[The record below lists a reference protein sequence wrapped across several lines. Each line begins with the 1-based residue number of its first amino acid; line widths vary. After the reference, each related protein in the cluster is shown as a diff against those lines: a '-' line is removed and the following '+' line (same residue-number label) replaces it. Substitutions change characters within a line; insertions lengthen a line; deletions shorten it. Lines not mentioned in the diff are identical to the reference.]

1 MRIGGRIRVGALL
14 SGVATA
20 ALMSAGCGGG
30 KDFADKPRP
39 AAAVY
44 LTGTIKDS
52 GVTVSP
58 NKVGAGPVV
67 IMISNQTQ
75 ASHTL
80 TLDGGDIA
88 PVQTGPINPADTGQ
102 IKKTLAPGSYVV
114 KAGSEKA
121 VSKEIPPAHLVIGKA
136 RPDSNNQVEL
146 P

>member
-14 SGVATA
+14 AGVASA
-20 ALMSAGCGGG
+20 ALMAAGCGGG

-39 AAAVY
+39 ASYVQ
-44 LTGTIKDS
+44 LTGVITDR

-58 NKVGAGPVV
+58 SKVGAGPVEIV
-67 IMISNQTQ
+67 VSNQTQ

-80 TLDGGDIA
+80 TLDGGAIA
-88 PVQTGPINPADTGQ
+88 PVRTGPINPLDTGR
-102 IKKTLAPGSYVV
+102 IKRTLEPGSYVV

-121 VSKEIPPAHLVIGKA
+121 VSKEIPPAHLLIGKA
-136 RPDSNNQVEL
+136 RPSSNDQLQL

>member
-1 MRIGGRIRVGALL
+1 MRIGGRIRVAALL
-14 SGVATA
+14 SGAAAA
-20 ALMSAGCGGG
+20 ALMVAGCGGS

-39 AAAVY
+39 AAAIT

-52 GVTVSP
+52 GVSVSP
-58 NKVGAGPVV
+58 SRVGAGPVV

-75 ASHTL
+75 SSHTL

-88 PVQTGPINPADTGQ
+88 PVRTGPINPADTGQ
-102 IKKTLAPGSYVV
+102 IKRTLAPGSYVV

-121 VSKEIPPAHLVIGKA
+121 VSREIPPAHLLIGKA
-136 RPDSNNQVEL
+136 RPSSNDQLEL

>member
-14 SGVATA
+14 SGAVTA
-20 ALMSAGCGGG
+20 ALMAAGCGGG
-30 KDFADKPRP
+30 KDFAGKPRP
-39 AAAVY
+39 AAAIT

-58 NKVGAGPVV
+58 NRVGAGPVV

-80 TLDGGDIA
+80 TLDGADIA
-88 PVQTGPINPADTGQ
+88 PVRTGPINPADTGQ
-102 IKKTLAPGSYVV
+102 IKRTLPPGSYVV
-114 KAGSEKA
+114 RAGSEKA
-121 VSKEIPPAHLVIGKA
+121 VTREIPPARLQIGKP
-136 RPDSNNQVEL
+136 RPSSNNQLEL

>member
-1 MRIGGRIRVGALL
+1 ML
-14 SGVATA
+14 
-20 ALMSAGCGGG
+20 AGCGGG

-39 AAAVY
+39 AAAIY

-58 NKVGAGPVV
+58 SKIGAGPVV

-80 TLDGGDIA
+80 TLDGGTIP
-88 PVQTGPINPADTGQ
+88 PVRTGPINPADTGQ
-102 IKKTLAPGSYVV
+102 IKRTLAPGSYVV
-114 KAGSEKA
+114 RAGSEKA
-121 VSKEIPPAHLVIGKA
+121 VTREIPPAHLVIGKP
-136 RPDSNNQVEL
+136 RPSSNDQLEL

>member
-14 SGVATA
+14 SGAVLA
-20 ALMSAGCGGG
+20 ALMTAGCGGG

-39 AAAVY
+39 AAPVY
-44 LTGTIKDS
+44 LNGSIKDS
-52 GVTVSP
+52 GVTISP
-58 NKVGAGPVV
+58 SKLGAGPVV
-67 IMISNQTQ
+67 IMISNQTE

-88 PVQTGPINPADTGQ
+88 PVRTGPINPQDTGQ

-114 KAGSEKA
+114 RAGSEKA
-121 VSKEIPPAHLVIGKA
+121 VTKEISPARLVIGKP

>member
-20 ALMSAGCGGG
+20 ALMLAGCGGG

-39 AAAVY
+39 AAAIY

-58 NKVGAGPVV
+58 AKIGAGPVV

-80 TLDGGDIA
+80 TLDGGTIA
-88 PVQTGPINPADTGQ
+88 PVRTGPINPADTGQ
-102 IKKTLAPGSYVV
+102 IKRTLAPGSYVV
-114 KAGSEKA
+114 RAGSEKA
-121 VSKEIPPAHLVIGKA
+121 ATREIPPAHLVIGKP
-136 RPDSNNQVEL
+136 RPSSNDQLEL